1 MNAAAVRLQWVAQG
15 LLGVGLL
22 GLQPALLLSWLVF
35 GLTLLAALKLLEAR
49 RLGERR
55 LVALLQL
62 VCAGLLG
69 ALQPDLAPSLLQLLA
84 VLVALAG
91 LLALETGEGPN
102 WSLLLR
108 RSLQVVAAALPMALA
123 LFLLLPRLEP
133 FAALP
138 GLGGGGAVTGLNPD
152 LAPGSIASL
161 VASDAAA
168 ARVVFGAG
176 GPPAEPQRYWRVLV
190 HEGFDG
196 ERWTSRAAAPT
207 GAPDQDPA
215 GDPAAAGASAAS
227 PGRDQATPAE
237 TLAADPAA
245 TGGTPTGGDAAPE
258 PGGATE
264 LWLIEASGLTPVPWG
279 GSGQPLGA
287 ELRVN
292 RRGELRHK
300 GSPAQRRMYLLR
312 QAGAP
317 GLNATSWQRQPP
329 TMLDLVL
336 PRGANPRLEAL
347 AAGWSR
353 QPTAALRLAAAET
366 WFRTQPFRY
375 TRQPGSL
382 PSRAPLDAFLFERRQ
397 GFCGHYASAFSALMR
412 AAGVPARVVS
422 GYQGGDWVQP
432 LSGPAYLD
440 IRQNDAHAWSE
451 VWLEGEGWRRVD
463 PTAWLPGAA
472 AAAPATGRI
481 GPALWL
487 VRQWWGLD
495 LAWGRWWMGFDRS
508 RQEALLNR
516 LLGGHPE
523 LVGVLVVGAVALGLG
538 GGLAGLNW
546 VRHRPRGDGPR
557 RELER
562 SLRSLARH
570 GLEPDRGETLR
581 QWCGRLEMQDPALA
595 NALRAFAEPYE
606 RWRHGAGARDRR
618 SARQQAAALRI
629 QRRRLEQLLRRQ
641 PARQP
646 ARRPAP

>member
-1 MNAAAVRLQWVAQG
+1 MNAAAVRLQWLAQG

-22 GLQPALLLSWLVF
+22 GLQPALLLSWLAF

-196 ERWTSRAAAPT
+196 ERWTARAAAPT
-207 GAPDQDPA
+207 AGAPDGDPA
-215 GDPAAAGASAAS
+215 GDPAGAGPPA
-227 PGRDQATPAE
+227 GGETP
-237 TLAADPAA
+237 LAPV
-245 TGGTPTGGDAAPE
+245 

-264 LWLIEASGLTPVPWG
+264 LWLSEPSGLTPVPWG
-279 GSGQPLGA
+279 GSGQPLGP

-312 QAGAP
+312 QAGGP
-317 GLNATSWQRQPP
+317 GLSTAAWQRQPP
-329 TMLDLVL
+329 TGLDLAL

-347 AAGWSR
+347 AAGWQR

-366 WFRTQPFRY
+366 WFRAQPFRY

-382 PSRAPLDAFLFERRQ
+382 PARAPLDAFLFERRQ

-422 GYQGGDWVQP
+422 GYRGGDWVQP

-451 VWLEGEGWRRVD
+451 VWLEEEGWRRVD
-463 PTAWLPGAA
+463 PTAWVPSAA
-472 AAAPATGRI
+472 AAALAPSRF

-523 LVGVLVVGAVALGLG
+523 LVGVLVVGAVALGLA
-538 GGLAGLNW
+538 GGLAGLNGL
-546 VRHRPRGDGPR
+546 RRRSGGDGPR

-562 SLRSLARH
+562 TLRSLARH
-570 GLEPDRGETLR
+570 GLEPGPGETLR
-581 QWCGRLEMQDPALA
+581 QWGGRLEERDPALA
-595 NALRAFAEPYE
+595 AALRAFGEPYE
-606 RWRHGAGARDRR
+606 RWRHGPGARDRR

-641 PARQP
+641 ATRQP

>member
-1 MNAAAVRLQWVAQG
+1 
-15 LLGVGLL
+15 
-22 GLQPALLLSWLVF
+22 
-35 GLTLLAALKLLEAR
+35 
-49 RLGERR
+49 
-55 LVALLQL
+55 
-62 VCAGLLG
+62 
-69 ALQPDLAPSLLQLLA
+69 
-84 VLVALAG
+84 
-91 LLALETGEGPN
+91 
-102 WSLLLR
+102 
-108 RSLQVVAAALPMALA
+108 
-123 LFLLLPRLEP
+123 
-133 FAALP
+133 
-138 GLGGGGAVTGLNPD
+138 
-152 LAPGSIASL
+152 
-161 VASDAAA
+161 
-168 ARVVFGAG
+168 
-176 GPPAEPQRYWRVLV
+176 
-190 HEGFDG
+190 
-196 ERWTSRAAAPT
+196 
-207 GAPDQDPA
+207 
-215 GDPAAAGASAAS
+215 
-227 PGRDQATPAE
+227 
-237 TLAADPAA
+237 
-245 TGGTPTGGDAAPE
+245 
-258 PGGATE
+258 
-264 LWLIEASGLTPVPWG
+264 
-279 GSGQPLGA
+279 
-287 ELRVN
+287 
-292 RRGELRHK
+292 
-300 GSPAQRRMYLLR
+300 MYLLR

-329 TMLDLVL
+329 TMLDLAL

-353 QPTAALRLAAAET
+353 QPTAALRLAAAES
-366 WFRTQPFRY
+366 WFRAQPFRY

-382 PSRAPLDAFLFERRQ
+382 PARAPLDAFLFERRQ

-546 VRHRPRGDGPR
+546 VRHRPGGDGPH

-581 QWCGRLEMQDPALA
+581 QWSGRLERQDPALA

-606 RWRHGAGARDRR
+606 RWRHGAGTRDRR

-629 QRRRLEQLLRRQ
+629 QRRRLEQLLHRQ

>member
-22 GLQPALLLSWLVF
+22 GLQPALLLSWLAF

-196 ERWTSRAAAPT
+196 ERWTARAAAPT
-207 GAPDQDPA
+207 GAPDQDQA
-215 GDPAAAGASAAS
+215 ADRAAAGASAAS

-245 TGGTPTGGDAAPE
+245 TGGTPT
-258 PGGATE
+258 GGATE

-292 RRGELRHK
+292 RRGELRHR
-300 GSPAQRRMYLLR
+300 GSPA
-312 QAGAP
+312 
-317 GLNATSWQRQPP
+317 
-329 TMLDLVL
+329 
-336 PRGANPRLEAL
+336 
-347 AAGWSR
+347 
-353 QPTAALRLAAAET
+353 
-366 WFRTQPFRY
+366 
-375 TRQPGSL
+375 
-382 PSRAPLDAFLFERRQ
+382 
-397 GFCGHYASAFSALMR
+397 
-412 AAGVPARVVS
+412 S
-422 GYQGGDWVQP
+422 GGC
-432 LSGPAYLD
+432 
-440 IRQNDAHAWSE
+440 
-451 VWLEGEGWRRVD
+451 
-463 PTAWLPGAA
+463 TC
-472 AAAPATGRI
+472 
-481 GPALWL
+481 
-487 VRQWWGLD
+487 
-495 LAWGRWWMGFDRS
+495 
-508 RQEALLNR
+508 
-516 LLGGHPE
+516 
-523 LVGVLVVGAVALGLG
+523 
-538 GGLAGLNW
+538 
-546 VRHRPRGDGPR
+546 
-557 RELER
+557 
-562 SLRSLARH
+562 
-570 GLEPDRGETLR
+570 
-581 QWCGRLEMQDPALA
+581 CGRPGPPA
-595 NALRAFAEPYE
+595 
-606 RWRHGAGARDRR
+606 
-618 SARQQAAALRI
+618 
-629 QRRRLEQLLRRQ
+629 
-641 PARQP
+641 
-646 ARRPAP
+646 